1 MVHEIEMVDDHYTKN
16 KENEKN
22 WKKQQNCT
30 HFSTVVF
37 SHLVVFERT
46 INVFM
51 GLSEIILS
59 CLTMF
64 QQTENS
70 LSREQWIYWYK
81 LTLLTLLLFV
91 YSWNIVKSYSK
102 LRLYYCLQLLR
113 EQDIVWRYW
122 EHTIWKV

>member
-16 KENEKN
+16 KENEKK

-70 LSREQWIYWYK
+70 LSREQWIYWCK
-81 LTLLTLLLFV
+81 LTWLTLLLFV
-91 YSWNIVKSYSK
+91 YSWNIVKS
-102 LRLYYCLQLLR
+102 
-113 EQDIVWRYW
+113 
-122 EHTIWKV
+122 